1 MDIAKAIQSP
11 ESLGMSNGSK
21 PQKKEEEKWAGVL
34 LCGEILLIFIYIYIM
49 MIKNNN
55 NKITKKNKTF
65 FSCGEV
71 NMSIY
76 I

>member
-34 LCGEILLIFIYIYIM
+34 LCGEILLIFIYIY
-49 MIKNNN
+49 NDD
-55 NKITKKNKTF
+55 
-65 FSCGEV
+65 
-71 NMSIY
+71 
-76 I
+76 